1 MGMGV
6 LMKLDAFGLKDLQ
19 TTNALL
25 NLFEAEGINDIRFV
39 REQIERH
46 ISNSRLE
53 ARVEYT
59 QFKSGQRKQPVCP
72 QCGSNRWRP
81 NKDTNGEMYVLCK
94 DCQYSELLGDK

>member
-1 MGMGV
+1 MGV
-6 LMKLDAFGLKDLQ
+6 LMKLDSFGMANLQ
-19 TTNALL
+19 NTKALL
-25 NLFEAEGINDIRFV
+25 SLFEAEGITDIRFV

-53 ARVEYT
+53 TRVEHT
-59 QFKSGQRKQPVCP
+59 TFKRDQHKQPVCP

-81 NKDTNGEMYVLCK
+81 SKDTNGEMYVLCK

>member
-1 MGMGV
+1 MGV
-6 LMKLDAFGLKDLQ
+6 LMKLDSFGMANLQ
-19 TTNALL
+19 NTKALL
-25 NLFEAEGINDIRFV
+25 SLFEAEGITDIRFV

-53 ARVEYT
+53 TRVEHT
-59 QFKSGQRKQPVCP
+59 TFKRDQHKQPVCP

-81 NKDTNGEMYVLCK
+81 NQDTNGEMYVLCK